1 MMHLAVRILDIRC
14 ICFPI
19 SPTGSLLD
27 EDSANVSSPCASF
40 APMTLIDDS
49 DRDAPAAVVSER
61 TELLRSV
68 SVALD
73 HHNTV
78 THDTE
83 IDAGVCYHLLS
94 ILQDAVEDSFDS
106 EEVFLSVDS
115 LSKALRCSDAIAECL
130 LVDIG
135 TSLLQLLFR
144 LVEMNYRLGNT
155 ALVASCR
162 ALIERW
168 AALEMNLDSIDNHH
182 ILLPFLV
189 GAVNGTSGKET
200 VHCAALSLQ
209 RLSRPAANKAMMAL
223 TGGLLD
229 CLFGLLQGCFPK
241 EIRVEAAEAVK
252 NLAWEC
258 VPNKNL
264 IASSSWYIEVLAT
277 TTKDKDEK
285 IRGAAIETLVHLS
298 SASTAEKVS
307 IVEVDG
313 LINRLLQI
321 AQDFTERPDLRVS
334 ATHALACLICR
345 ETATALGKYDNLLDV
360 LRYLSCGGLNNAP
373 AAIQAAMAIKK
384 LVTCSEKDSE
394 FNGALVQT
402 IVAIAS
408 SKFCTQVLMW
418 ASRAIRQLTLDGDS
432 YRTSTMVEA
441 KGFFTTLTEL
451 CKHPHPNVQRPS
463 LEALE
468 ALSVNHGG
476 SALVVARSKD
486 IMTMLVETALREGQI
501 HDALA
506 RRLAV
511 QTILALATDP
521 PARRA
526 IASQQDVFVDTLTA
540 LSTFGSS
547 KDDDTELRQAAS
559 QGVALLA
566 PLLL

>member
-1 MMHLAVRILDIRC
+1 MHLAVRIFDI
-14 ICFPI
+14 ICLST

-27 EDSANVSSPCASF
+27 EDAANVGSPSASF
-40 APMTLIDDS
+40 APMTLVDDT
-49 DRDAPAAVVSER
+49 DKDAPAGVVSER
-61 TELLRSV
+61 IELLRSV

-78 THDTE
+78 THDIE
-83 IDAGVCYHLLS
+83 IDAGVGYHLLRM
-94 ILQDAVEDSFDS
+94 LKDAMEESFDS

-130 LVDIG
+130 FVDIG
-135 TSLLQLLFR
+135 TSVLQLLFL

-155 ALVASCR
+155 ALIASCR

-168 AALEMNLDSIDNHH
+168 AELEMNLDSIDNHH
-182 ILLPFLV
+182 MLLPFLV
-189 GAVNGTSGKET
+189 GAINGTSGKVT
-200 VHCAALSLQ
+200 IHCAALSLQ

-229 CLFGLLQGCFPK
+229 CLFGLLQGRFPK
-241 EIRVEAAEAVK
+241 EIRMEAAGAVK

-264 IASSSWYIEVLAT
+264 IASSSWYIEVLAM

-285 IRGAAIETLVHLS
+285 IREAAIETLVHLS
-298 SASTAEKVS
+298 SAPAAAKVAL
-307 IVEVDG
+307 VEVDG
-313 LINRLLQI
+313 VINRLLQI

-360 LRYLSCGGLNNAP
+360 LRYLSCGGLDNAP
-373 AAIQAAMAIKK
+373 AATQAAMAIKK
-384 LVTCSEKDSE
+384 LATYSEKDNE

-432 YRTSTMVEA
+432 YRTMVEA

-468 ALSVNHGG
+468 ALSVNHGR
-476 SALVVARSKD
+476 SALVVASSKD
-486 IMTMLVETALREGQI
+486 IMTMLVETVLREGQI
-501 HDALA
+501 NDALA

-526 IASQQDVFVDTLTA
+526 IAAQQDVFVDTLTA
-540 LSTFGSS
+540 LSTFASS

-566 PLLL
+566 PLL